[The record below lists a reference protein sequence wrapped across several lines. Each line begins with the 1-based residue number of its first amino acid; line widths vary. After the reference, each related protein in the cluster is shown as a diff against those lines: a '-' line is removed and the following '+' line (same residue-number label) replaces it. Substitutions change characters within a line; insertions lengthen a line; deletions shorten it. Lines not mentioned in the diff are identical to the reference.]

1 MLQDDDEVS
10 AGAPQWIVTFADLMS
25 LLLTF
30 FVLLLSFS
38 STQVA
43 KFEAVAGS
51 LKDALGMRSALNL
64 SDQPERRELIE
75 ALGNQRAEQDPSTSA
90 RLEQELQKLLAEL
103 DGQGR
108 GIATLTGEGFAL
120 NISGDLMFASGEAA
134 LSPEAIQVLDRIAN
148 YVQQS
153 DRPLDVI
160 GHTDNIPISTPV
172 FPSNW
177 ELSAAR
183 AGAGVRYLTERGI
196 NAERMRAIGRA
207 STRPVQSNSTAEGR
221 SSNRRVEF
229 IFNFRLEPTEE
240 LSGGGAADDEP
251 DEAP

>member
-1 MLQDDDEVS
+1 MYQEDDDPP
-10 AGAPQWIVTFADLMS
+10 AGAPEWIVTFADLMS

-30 FVLLLSFS
+30 FVLLLSSS
-38 STQVA
+38 STQAA
-43 KFEAVAGS
+43 KFEAIAGS
-51 LKDALGMRSALNL
+51 LREAFGMRSELDL
-64 SDQPERRELIE
+64 SDRPERRELV
-75 ALGNQRAEQDPSTSA
+75 GNLETQRAEQDASNPA
-90 RLEQELQKLLAEL
+90 RLAQELQKLLSEL
-103 DGQGR
+103 GGRGR
-108 GIATLTGEGFAL
+108 GIVSLSGEGIVL

-134 LSPEAIQVLDRIAN
+134 LSAEAIKVLDRIAN

-183 AGAGVRYLTERGI
+183 AGAAVRYLTERGI

-207 STRPVQSNSTAEGR
+207 STRPVGSNSTDEGR
-221 SSNRRVEF
+221 SLNRRVEF
-229 IFNFRLEPTEE
+229 IFNLRQGPAEE
-240 LSGGGAADDEP
+240 LSGGAAAG
-251 DEAP
+251 DEAPR

>member
-1 MLQDDDEVS
+1 MLQDDDEAP
-10 AGAPQWIVTFADLMS
+10 AGAPEWIVTFADLMS

-51 LKDALGMRSALNL
+51 LKNALGMRSELDL

-75 ALGNQRAEQDPSTSA
+75 QLENQRAEQDPSNTA
-90 RLEQELQKLLAEL
+90 RLDQELQKLLAEL
-103 DGQGR
+103 GGQGR
-108 GIATLTGEGFAL
+108 GIATLTGEGIVL
-120 NISGDLMFASGEAA
+120 NISGDLMFASGEAT

-148 YVQQS
+148 YVLQS
-153 DRPLDVI
+153 DRPLDVV
-160 GHTDNIPISTPV
+160 GHTDDIPIATPL

-183 AGAGVRYLTERGI
+183 AGSAVRYLASHGI
-196 NAERMRAIGRA
+196 DAGRLRAIGRA
-207 STRPVQSNSTAEGR
+207 STRPIAPNTNAEGR

-229 IFNFRLEPTEE
+229 IFNLQQEPAEE
-240 LSGGGAADDEP
+240 SAVDSAAQ
-251 DEAP
+251 